1 MLGAI
6 CGDVV
11 GSVYEG
17 NNIKKKDFHFF
28 NKNGRFTDD
37 SVMTIA
43 ISRAC
48 CEYLKNKDEKLFKSN
63 CIKYM
68 RELGQKYIN
77 AGYGGTFIRWLLCD
91 NPEPYNSYGNGSAMR
106 VSPVAYVSRTLN
118 EAETLA
124 KLSAEVSHNHP
135 FGIAGAQAVA
145 GSLWI
150 ILQGGNKELV
160 KKYVESKYYNLD
172 FKIDDIRKN
181 YKFDVSCQG
190 SVPQAIEAFLESSDF
205 EDSIRTAISIGG
217 DSDTIAAITGGLSEA
232 YYGIPKEIK
241 KETLIYLEPDLMQY
255 VYNFYEAVQKNKIN
269 NNKNKDEEER

>member
-1 MLGAI
+1 MLGVI

-17 NNIKKKDFHFF
+17 NNIKKKDFNFF
-28 NKNGRFTDD
+28 SESGRFTDD
-37 SVMTIA
+37 SVMTVA

-48 CEYLKNKDEKLFKSN
+48 CEYLENKDENLFKKN

-77 AGYGGTFIRWLLCD
+77 AGYGGTFIRWLLSK
-91 NPEPYNSYGNGSAMR
+91 NPLPYNSYGNGSAMR
-106 VSPVAYVSRTLN
+106 VSPVAYVSKTLD
-118 EAETLA
+118 EAEILA

-135 FGIAGAQAVA
+135 YGIAGAQAVA

-150 ILQGGNKELV
+150 ILQGGDKELV

-172 FKIDDIRKN
+172 FKIDDIREN

-190 SVPQAIEAFLESSDF
+190 SVPHAIKAFLESSDF

-217 DSDTIAAITGGLSEA
+217 DSDTIAAIAGGLSEA
-232 YYGIPKEIK
+232 YFGIPEDIR
-241 KETLIYLEPDLMQY
+241 KETLTYLEPDLMQY
-255 VYNFYEAVQKNKIN
+255 VYNFYEAVKKNKV
-269 NNKNKDEEER
+269 NNKSKDEEER